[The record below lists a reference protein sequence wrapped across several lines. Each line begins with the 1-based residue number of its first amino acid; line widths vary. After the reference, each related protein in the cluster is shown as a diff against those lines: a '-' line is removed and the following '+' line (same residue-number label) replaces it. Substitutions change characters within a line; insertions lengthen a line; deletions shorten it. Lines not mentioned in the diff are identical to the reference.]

1 MEKWKTDRSEILLD
15 TEWVK
20 VCRDSVRLPNG
31 QEIDDFYTVTIRDAA
46 AIVALDEA
54 GNLILKNEYRYCYG
68 RSLIEVPAGTFE
80 ADETD
85 GLAVAKRELL
95 EETGYVWQDR
105 FSASKCALPSL
116 LFSLIIS
123 LRDLLDKPASN
134 PPGKAPVDV
143 LKKQVLLLALNQNR
157 EVIARKIVV
166 GGAGGPK
173 IPHSIDGK
181 CPAIRPGDGLGLH
194 IPCGIKVGIDL
205 DIDPFHVRR

>member
-1 MEKWKTDRSEILLD
+1 MEKWKTDRSETLLD

-95 EETGYVWQDR
+95 EETGYVSDEWQYLGATVES
-105 FSASKCALPSL
+105 SAKLTNYMHIYFANHCRKVSGQH
-116 LFSLIIS
+116 
-123 LRDLLDKPASN
+123 LDATEEL
-134 PPGKAPVDV
+134 DV
-143 LKKQVLLLALNQNR
+143 LVVPLKQAVDMVMDNEICCNSSAHGILRVARLLG
-157 EVIARKIVV
+157 V
-166 GGAGGPK
+166 
-173 IPHSIDGK
+173 
-181 CPAIRPGDGLGLH
+181 
-194 IPCGIKVGIDL
+194 
-205 DIDPFHVRR
+205 

>member
-95 EETGYVWQDR
+95 EETGYVSDEWQYLGATVEC
-105 FSASKCALPSL
+105 SAKLTNYMHIYFANHCRKVSGQH
-116 LFSLIIS
+116 
-123 LRDLLDKPASN
+123 LDATEEL
-134 PPGKAPVDV
+134 DV
-143 LKKQVLLLALNQNR
+143 LVVPLKQAVDMVMDNEICCNSSAHGILKVARLLG
-157 EVIARKIVV
+157 V
-166 GGAGGPK
+166 
-173 IPHSIDGK
+173 
-181 CPAIRPGDGLGLH
+181 
-194 IPCGIKVGIDL
+194 
-205 DIDPFHVRR
+205 

>member
-1 MEKWKTDRSEILLD
+1 MEKWKIDRSETLLD

-20 VCRDSVRLPNG
+20 VCKDSVRLPNG

-95 EETGYVWQDR
+95 EETGYVSDEWQYLGATVES
-105 FSASKCALPSL
+105 SAKLTNYMHIYFANHCRKVSGQ
-116 LFSLIIS
+116 
-123 LRDLLDKPASN
+123 RLDATEEL
-134 PPGKAPVDV
+134 DV
-143 LKKQVLLLALNQNR
+143 LVVPLKQAVDMVMDNEICCNSSAHGILRVARLLG
-157 EVIARKIVV
+157 V
-166 GGAGGPK
+166 
-173 IPHSIDGK
+173 
-181 CPAIRPGDGLGLH
+181 
-194 IPCGIKVGIDL
+194 
-205 DIDPFHVRR
+205 

>member
-1 MEKWKTDRSEILLD
+1 MEKWKTDRSETLLD

-46 AIVALDEA
+46 AIVAVDEA

-95 EETGYVWQDR
+95 EETGYVSDEWQYLGETVES
-105 FSASKCALPSL
+105 SAKLTNYMHIYFANHCRKVSGQ
-116 LFSLIIS
+116 
-123 LRDLLDKPASN
+123 RLDATEEL
-134 PPGKAPVDV
+134 DV
-143 LKKQVLLLALNQNR
+143 LVVPLKQAVDMVMDNEICCNSSAHGILRVARLLG
-157 EVIARKIVV
+157 V
-166 GGAGGPK
+166 
-173 IPHSIDGK
+173 
-181 CPAIRPGDGLGLH
+181 
-194 IPCGIKVGIDL
+194 
-205 DIDPFHVRR
+205 